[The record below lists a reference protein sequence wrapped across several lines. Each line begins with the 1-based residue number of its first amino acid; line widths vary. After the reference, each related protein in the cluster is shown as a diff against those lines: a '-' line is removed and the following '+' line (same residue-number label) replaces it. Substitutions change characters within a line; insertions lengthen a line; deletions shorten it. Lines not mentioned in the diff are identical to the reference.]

1 MRSPSVPPAVTRTIS
16 ILLAVA
22 AVGVL
27 AVTALADRHG
37 GGQESYA
44 GPSQES
50 QRSRRPAMS
59 GPVSPVP
66 GSTVPGSIDLPTTSA
81 PATPHVRAA
90 DARTWLRAL
99 AGKWTQ
105 DAQNNYFQFQPDG
118 SGEWVAFGQ
127 RLWTGKATPR
137 DATTFDLSDRSGQ
150 GASYWRVTLR
160 HGGKELYF
168 AGTQRTYRK
177 A

>member
-1 MRSPSVPPAVTRTIS
+1 MRLPSVPPAVTRTIS
-16 ILLAVA
+16 IVLAVA

-37 GGQESYA
+37 GGHEPA
-44 GPSQES
+44 A
-50 QRSRRPAMS
+50 QRSR
-59 GPVSPVP
+59 PVSPIP
-66 GSTVPGSIDLPTTSA
+66 ESTMPGSIDLPTTSA
-81 PATPHVRAA
+81 PATPHVRVA

-99 AGKWTQ
+99 AGRWTQ
-105 DAQNNYFQFQPDG
+105 DAQKNYFQFRPDG

-150 GASYWRVTLR
+150 GASYWRVTLV
-160 HGGKELYF
+160 HGGKELFF